1 LVRLAGPNIVDF
13 LLAPLRLSR
22 PHARSLDW
30 LGTRTP
36 NFTMRQRSGTWNAL
50 GAVKTDMPNPYS
62 VYMHDTNQR
71 NLFSDDYRFDS
82 HDFIRRRRI
91 SPIADRQ

>member
-1 LVRLAGPNIVDF
+1 
-13 LLAPLRLSR
+13 
-22 PHARSLDW
+22 
-30 LGTRTP
+30 
-36 NFTMRQRSGTWNAL
+36 
-50 GAVKTDMPNPYS
+50 MPNPYS